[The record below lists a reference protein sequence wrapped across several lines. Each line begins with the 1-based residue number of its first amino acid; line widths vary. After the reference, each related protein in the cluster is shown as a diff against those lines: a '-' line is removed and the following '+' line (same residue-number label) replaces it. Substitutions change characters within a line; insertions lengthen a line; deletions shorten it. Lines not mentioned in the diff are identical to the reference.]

1 MNAVDSAVSMW
12 RRRVGPCSVFD
23 ADDARQEAAIACW
36 QSGKDMAVVGYRG
49 ILDAMRKLVPGFR
62 QQDQILCS
70 EVEDIRTHYDSPEAI
85 VSARQIVDQ
94 IEGLP
99 DQQRVIVAAALDGE
113 PVHVTASAMGVTD
126 SRVSQIRVAT
136 MRTLTA

>member
-1 MNAVDSAVSMW
+1 
-12 RRRVGPCSVFD
+12 VFD